1 MKQGSTVAFVRDFDT
16 PPMESRNT
24 RMIAS
29 ACASGAEFAS
39 EKAYSDTIEDIA
51 GTPKRTVT
59 WLMNGAKTMKFLP
72 IQKEEEVSFME
83 FQKRFNSQEWCEE
96 NPNHPISY
104 MRAAFDANAKLVDV
118 TKNIRPMLLIRRGNR
133 IATVPSGNDPESKAQ
148 REKILSFF

>member
-1 MKQGSTVAFVRDFDT
+1 MKTGSSIAFVRDFDT
-16 PPMESRNT
+16 SPLESRNT

-39 EKAYSDTIEDIA
+39 EKSYSDTIEDVA

-59 WLMNGAKTMKFLP
+59 WLMNGSKTMRFSP
-72 IQKEEEVSFME
+72 IPKEEEVTFLE
-83 FQKRFNSQEWCEE
+83 FQQRFNSQEWCEA

-104 MRAAFDANAKLVDV
+104 MRAAFDANTKLVDV
-118 TKNIRPMLLIRRGNR
+118 TKNIRPMLLIRKGKH